1 MGFAFENPP
10 ANLRFCALKYLNDW
24 IQYDRQ
30 FVRGLSKTG
39 DDRLDC
45 FTQAAT
51 YYRVAR
57 NFKGLADESTR
68 QKLLEALDE
77 RSGPISEGEVDDKV
91 KGLSDSFR
99 AICKKGAISAASK
112 FLWITHK
119 SPVVILDSRVVR
131 ALSVMRAGRN
141 VSETDYATYRTIWL
155 AEFARHRSEI
165 EVACDE
171 LRRVKEFTL
180 AWALPDE
187 EFSTLIK
194 ERWFRERVFDQ
205 FLWWNGSPE
214 SDSRD

>member
-91 KGLSDSFR
+91 NDLSDSFR
-99 AICKKGAISAASK
+99 TICGKRAISASSK
-112 FLWITHK
+112 FLWITHR
-119 SPVVILDSRVVR
+119 SPVVILDSRAVR
-131 ALSVMRAGRN
+131 ALNEMHTGQRLTEAN
-141 VSETDYATYRTIWL
+141 YAAYRKTWL
-155 AEFARHRSEI
+155 AEFARHQNAI
-165 EVACDE
+165 ESACNE
-171 LRRVKEFTL
+171 LSRVKEFTL
-180 AWALPDE
+180 ASELPDE
-187 EFSTLIK
+187 KFSTLIK

-205 FLWWNGSPE
+205 FLWLNGSPE
-214 SDSRD
+214 PDS